1 MNWKLPTWLCI
12 VIAVVLVAGG
22 LAYGTWSGYRE
33 DRARV
38 DELLTMENGLMDVLW
53 YRAADGINLSTVAK
67 RHLPAQDED
76 LLALENGSRQQQMTA
91 EVRASASLDQAVAE
105 AFAAV
110 SAKLKETA
118 SFQQSQR
125 DQRYLEMLTADWN
138 SLHASSAV
146 TAYNSAAAAFNRKL
160 DAPVSGS
167 LARLLGI
174 EKCPLYE

>member
-1 MNWKLPTWLCI
+1 MKWKIPTWLC
-12 VIAVVLVAGG
+12 VLIAIVLVAGG
-22 LAYGTWSGYRE
+22 MAYGTWSGYRE
-33 DRARV
+33 DRAAV
-38 DELLTMENGLMDVLW
+38 VELLTMENGLMDVLW
-53 YRAADGINLSTVAK
+53 YRAADGVNLSAVAK

-76 LLALENGSRQQQMTA
+76 LLELETRARQQQQTA
-91 EVRASASLDQAVAE
+91 EVRASTSLDHAVAE

-138 SLHASSAV
+138 SLQASSAV
-146 TAYNSAAAAFNRKL
+146 TAYNTAAARFNQQL
-160 DAPVSGS
+160 DAPVAGA